1 MRFSRAKKG
10 KTAGKDSIYDE
21 HYVYAHDRV
30 SVLLSM
36 GFNAVFI
43 HGYIPDSLMDT
54 MIIPIIKDKKGNVT
68 DKHNYRPIA
77 VTSICSKLVELVIL
91 GRYRDCLQSNHNQF
105 GFKRKL
111 GTDNCIYTL
120 KQVIEYYR

>member
-1 MRFSRAKKG
+1 
-10 KTAGKDSIYDE
+10 
-21 HYVYAHDRV
+21 
-30 SVLLSM
+30 
-36 GFNAVFI
+36 
-43 HGYIPDSLMDT
+43 

-68 DKHNYRPIA
+68 DKDNYRPVAI
-77 VTSICSKLVELVIL
+77 TSICKLVELVIL